1 MGEGMILSNSELV
14 TLSGRHRP
22 SAIMRWLD
30 SERIP
35 YLVGADGW
43 PKVSAVVVDSRLGA
57 IGQKHE
63 PQLRLA

>member
-1 MGEGMILSNSELV
+1 
-14 TLSGRHRP
+14 
-22 SAIMRWLD
+22 MRWLD

-63 PQLRLA
+63 PQLRLAQTDALQAWALLLRPSQ